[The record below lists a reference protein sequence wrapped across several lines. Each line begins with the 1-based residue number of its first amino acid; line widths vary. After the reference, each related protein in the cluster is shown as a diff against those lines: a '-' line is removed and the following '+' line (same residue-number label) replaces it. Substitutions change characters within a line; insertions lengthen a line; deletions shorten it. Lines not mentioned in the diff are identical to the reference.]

1 MDQAKVKTFINT
13 AGVWD
18 ESTVC
23 SEIFKAEGCCGEG
36 GEDKQGKGERELG
49 ISIFPLVTCL
59 ALDEVVFGV

>member
-36 GEDKQGKGERELG
+36 GEDKPEKGEQ
-49 ISIFPLVTCL
+49 
-59 ALDEVVFGV
+59 